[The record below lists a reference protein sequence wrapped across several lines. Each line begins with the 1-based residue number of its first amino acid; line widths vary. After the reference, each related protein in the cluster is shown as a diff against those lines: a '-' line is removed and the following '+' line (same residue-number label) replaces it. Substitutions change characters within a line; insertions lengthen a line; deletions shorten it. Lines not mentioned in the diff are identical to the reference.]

1 MGGFTI
7 KGYLN
12 NIFNKNEN
20 ENEVIISFQESDP
33 KRKRVYENMS
43 EDQKKKYVERKVRDI
58 KYISKRQNFLSIVT
72 EELDRNIS
80 EDDFENIMRKIS
92 KVFGNTQMIDIF
104 SYQHYYHLKSQQKI
118 TPLFEL
124 LDDCYNVNNEEI
136 KEKLINWLFK
146 KSSRKDVKWDIVIGL
161 CHCEYVTYD
170 TIDRLINLIDKYI
183 EPVENGV
190 LSNDCLDKLSSLII
204 PTGYSMAGQ
213 SFLGKWVSLSRDF
226 KDYES
231 LQKIINAGF
240 KIQYKAFGKDE
251 VLLNSPSEGLLQL
264 DINSIL
270 EKIDRFLME
279 NSKNDDQEFL
289 HLKELRQGY
298 KHSLIHKMFLS
309 FSEKDS
315 DFLLENKIIP
325 DTKDILFFDAITRK
339 IFKNKKIMIFLD
351 ELLPGDTPIYIRL
364 KRNVSILKEFLE
376 EEDK

>member
-12 NIFNKNEN
+12 NIFNKNDN
-20 ENEVIISFQESDP
+20 EDITSFQESDP
-33 KRKRVYENMS
+33 RRQKIYDNMN
-43 EDQKKKYVERKVRDI
+43 EEQKKKYIERKVRDI
-58 KYISKRQNFLSIVT
+58 KYISKRQFFLNIII
-72 EELDRNIS
+72 EELDKENS
-80 EDDFENIMRKIS
+80 EENFENIMRKIS
-92 KVFGNTQMIDIF
+92 KVYGNTQMIDIF
-104 SYQHYYHLKSQQKI
+104 SYQHYYHLKGQQVI

-124 LDDCYNVNNEEI
+124 LDDCYNVNNDEI
-136 KEKLINWLFK
+136 KERLINWLFN
-146 KSSRKDVKWDIVIGL
+146 KSTRKDVKWDIIIGL

>member
-12 NIFNKNEN
+12 NIFNKNDN
-20 ENEVIISFQESDP
+20 EDITSFQESDP
-33 KRKRVYENMS
+33 RRQRVYDNMN
-43 EDQKKKYVERKVRDI
+43 EEQKKKYIERKVRDI
-58 KYISKRQNFLSIVT
+58 KYISKRQIFLNIII
-72 EELDRNIS
+72 EELDKENS
-80 EDDFENIMRKIS
+80 EENFENIMRKIS
-92 KVFGNTQMIDIF
+92 KVYGNTQMIDIF
-104 SYQHYYHLKSQQKI
+104 SYQNYYNLKGQQVI

-124 LDDCYNVNNEEI
+124 LDDCYNINNDEI
-136 KEKLINWLFK
+136 KERVINWLFN
-146 KSSRKDVKWDIVIGL
+146 KSTRKDVKWDIIIGL

-279 NSKNDDQEFL
+279 NAKNDDQEFL
-289 HLKELRQGY
+289 HFKQLRQGY

-325 DTKDILFFDAITRK
+325 DTNDILFFDAITRK

-351 ELLPGDTPIYIRL
+351 DILPGDTPIYIRL

>member
-20 ENEVIISFQESDP
+20 EDIISFQESDP

-58 KYISKRQNFLSIVT
+58 KYISKRQNFLSVVT
-72 EELDRNIS
+72 EELDKNIS

-136 KEKLINWLFK
+136 KEKLITWLFK
-146 KSSRKDVKWDIVIGL
+146 KASRKDVKWDIVIGL
-161 CHCEYVTYD
+161 CHCEYFTYD
-170 TIDRLINLIDKYI
+170 TIDLLINIIDKHI
-183 EPVENGV
+183 EPVEKGV

-204 PTGYSMAGQ
+204 PNGYSMAGQ
-213 SFLGKWVSLSRDF
+213 SFLGKWVALARDF

-240 KIQYKAFGKDE
+240 KINYKAFGKDE
-251 VLLNSPSEGLLQL
+251 VFLNSHSEGLLHL
-264 DINSIL
+264 DINSML

-279 NSKNDDQEFL
+279 NAKIEDQEFWN
-289 HLKELRQGY
+289 LKQFRQGY

-309 FSEKDS
+309 FNEKDS
-315 DFLLENKIIP
+315 DFLLANKIIP
-325 DTKDILFFDAITRK
+325 DTKDILLFDALVRK
-339 IFKNKKIMIFLD
+339 TFNNKKILSFLD
-351 ELLPGDTPIYIRL
+351 ELLPEESHIYVRL
-364 KRNVSILKEFLE
+364 KKNISMLKEFLE
-376 EEDK
+376 EDS